1 MARGRF
7 VAVVGYGPDLEREG
21 GSASVLRQLGA
32 DVRTLDLWADAAELF
47 AFHGGASQRLEAVAR
62 AIVVEVGARPDLGP
76 LVLRGLRREP
86 RLDGVGAILAL
97 DHTHVSRHDPTSG
110 FDDFVLLP
118 LVPAELYARVRAVEW
133 KRSEFSTEERLKV
146 GELVIDRAAREVLV
160 AGTVVALTARE
171 FDLLVF
177 LADRRGRVVRRA
189 ELLEGVWGPS
199 YEGGPRTIDIH
210 VRRLR
215 AKLGGA
221 FELTTSRGT
230 GYRLVGPGGS
240 HP

>member
-47 AFHGGASQRLEAVAR
+47 AFHAGASQRLEAIAR
-62 AIVVEVGARPDLGP
+62 AIVVEVG
-76 LVLRGLRREP
+76 
-86 RLDGVGAILAL
+86 
-97 DHTHVSRHDPTSG
+97 VSRHDPTSG